1 MDDGADNESGI
12 SEVDE
17 VVVEKADV
25 ANPIE
30 DVTPK
35 DSTQGLVSEKAEGVD
50 NGIHS
55 LLLEDDFGLDEHR
68 VDKDVNLN
76 GLSGDENPA
85 ELMFE
90 IGDELPEPP
99 EGPAG
104 LHSGSPDT
112 EELSNGKVS
121 DDLHL
126 NQERQSSKQGSE
138 SWEVVYPCN
147 NGGEPKKDHEC
158 PLESGSDNVQD
169 SLDRQ
174 ESEVATPSAATS
186 AQSQSS
192 GLKVSITFHSVM
204 LALCKCDM
212 NIISIHS
219 ISPAWYINHK
229 MNDRHLELIK

>member
-35 DSTQGLVSEKAEGVD
+35 DSTQSIVFEKADGVD
-50 NGIHS
+50 NGMQS
-55 LLLEDDFGLDEHR
+55 LLSEDDLGLDEHK
-68 VDKDVNLN
+68 VDKDVKLN
-76 GLSGDENPA
+76 GVSGDKHPA
-85 ELMFE
+85 ELMSE

-121 DDLHL
+121 DDLHV
-126 NQERQSSKQGSE
+126 NQERQSAKQGSE

-147 NGGEPKKDHEC
+147 NGGEPNKDHES
-158 PLESGSDNVQD
+158 PLESGSDNVHD

-174 ESEVATPSAATS
+174 ESEVATPSVATS

-192 GLKVSITFHSVM
+192 GLKVSST
-204 LALCKCDM
+204 
-212 NIISIHS
+212 
-219 ISPAWYINHK
+219 
-229 MNDRHLELIK
+229 